1 MLQISSDR
9 VGSSNHSQF
18 KLHCVED
25 LALNVKKTGVNIE
38 NLILNRLAAKNEG
51 IFSEV

>member
-1 MLQISSDR
+1 MLQISPLELDLQTILCSM
-9 VGSSNHSQF
+9 
-18 KLHCVED
+18 HCVED
-25 LALNVKKTGVNIE
+25 LALNVIKRGVNIE